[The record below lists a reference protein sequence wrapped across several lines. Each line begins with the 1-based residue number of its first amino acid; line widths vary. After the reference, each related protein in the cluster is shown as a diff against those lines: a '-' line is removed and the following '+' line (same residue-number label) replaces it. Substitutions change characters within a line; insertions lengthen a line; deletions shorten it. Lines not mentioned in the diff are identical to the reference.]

1 MEQSVFKFQARTTH
15 SDLKL
20 HVQLNGKT
28 VVEPDLTDQ
37 LTEHEFSF
45 DDTDDGIYNVE
56 FVLSGKTVDHTK
68 IDQAGDIVTDET
80 VEITDVTVD
89 DINISQVFV
98 EQAVYCHDFNGT
110 KEPIEAQFF
119 GIMGCNG
126 TVRLSFST
134 PFYIWL
140 LENM

>member
-20 HVQLNGKT
+20 HVQLNGKA
-28 VVEPDLTDQ
+28 VVKPDLTNQ
-37 LTEHEFSF
+37 LTEYEFLF
-45 DDTDDGIYNVE
+45 NDTDDGICNVE

-68 IDQAGDIVTDET
+68 IDQAGDIVADES

-89 DINISQVFV
+89 DIDITQVFV
-98 EQAVYCHDFNGT
+98 EQAVYCHSFNNT
-110 KEPIEAQFF
+110 KDPVEEQFF
-119 GIMGCNG
+119 GTMGCNG